1 MKLDPPLADMSLGS
15 QTWLAD
21 LLKYIFSQIR
31 EGFLREISWRE
42 VRGSIF
48 DSQSPIQK
56 YRVRVLP
63 TFYSA
68 EKSCRRP
75 FVAVS
80 RRRLHWSQSQG
91 YLKFGQPAGPSDSGA
106 FLARRLSGAFR
117 ALTRSR
123 HRGCERF
130 LRSLGGVSLLL
141 WKLLRNFRGALLRRS
156 TDVL

>member
-42 VRGSIF
+42 VCGSIF
-48 DSQSPIQK
+48 DSHSPIQR
-56 YRVRVLP
+56 YRLRMLP
-63 TFYSA
+63 TFSSA
-68 EKSCRRP
+68 EKSCHRP
-75 FVAVS
+75 FVAVL
-80 RRRLHWSQSQG
+80 RRRLHRSQSQG
-91 YLKFGQPAGPSDSGA
+91 YLKFCQTGGPSDTVA
-106 FLARRLSGAFR
+106 FLTRHLSGMFR

-123 HRGCERF
+123 HRGCERS